1 MIKQLLILI
10 ASLSILT
17 GFTNEET
24 QEIVKESSANETLKN
39 IFSPNGQ
46 GNYSLS
52 PDGTKVFYYKFDG
65 HKYYYYVQFLESEK
79 EKQFIEVDSPW
90 IVDGMFEINWL
101 DSDDVIAQFVNPTM
115 GLSVFSYTISNQDG
129 EIVIDENLITN
140 DYYVEDPLR
149 HVPNQAIFAKRYDK
163 GGSLIFKANIKQ
175 EYFSKQLKPKYR
187 LNRGAEDYTDWLFDK
202 EGEPIVAYQKEDDQ
216 VIVSYRKFGK
226 WKELLKSKV
235 GQRLIPVSVSP
246 DEKYLN
252 LILSVQ
258 GVNYVRQYSLDDEQF
273 TDYEY
278 QLKTKD
284 ISSAQFNQNTGE
296 IISVAHV
303 VDGAHLFEF
312 VQSASKK
319 EYESIKRQLG
329 SKNFYITDQIL
340 SGEKSILVTLNS
352 NDPGT
357 FYFFD
362 KTKNEV
368 QFLAYSQPDI
378 KDINFQSAR
387 IITSKASDGLE
398 IESYFLPSAHSVQT
412 SPLIVM
418 PHGGP
423 IGVRD
428 YTYYDKYAQALSQ
441 LGYNVL
447 QPNYRGSS
455 GFGKDFLVAGQKQ
468 WGRMIEEDIHYAK
481 LKAIETFDLA
491 PDNTCIFGI
500 SYGGYSALMSAIK
513 YKDDYQCAASFAGV
527 TDLTLLYS
535 EYAFHVDEDLKEFFI
550 SYIGNPETEIKDLV
564 EHSPVYQLKN
574 IEIPVFVSQ
583 GGNDAIVD
591 MEHYFRLRY
600 VSEQLGKDNIQ
611 FRFYP
616 GAKHGLLKV
625 STTLDYL
632 NELDAFFKKHLNKSS
647 S

>member
-1 MIKQLLILI
+1 MRKQLIILI

-24 QEIVKESSANETLKN
+24 QETGKEPLANDTLEN

-65 HKYYYYVQFLESEK
+65 KKYYYYVRFLESEK

-101 DSDDVIAQFVNPTM
+101 DSDDVIAQFLHPTM
-115 GLSVFSYTISNQDG
+115 GLSVFSYTISNKDG

-149 HVPNQAIFAKRYDK
+149 HVENQAIFTKRYDK

-187 LNRGAEDYTDWLFDK
+187 LNRGAEDYTDWLFNK
-202 EGEPIVAYQKEDDQ
+202 QGEPVVAYKKEDGE
-216 VIVSYRKFGK
+216 VTVSYRRFGN
-226 WKELLKSKV
+226 WKDLLKSKKD
-235 GQRLIPVSVSP
+235 QRLIPVSVSP

-252 LILSVQ
+252 LILSDQ
-258 GVNYVRQYSLDDEQF
+258 GVNYVRQYSLVEEQF

-284 ISSAQFNQNTGE
+284 ISSAQFNQKTGE

-312 VQSASKK
+312 VHSASKK
-319 EYESIKRQLG
+319 EYESIKRQLE

-340 SGEKSILVTLNS
+340 SGEKSILITLDS

-357 FYFFD
+357 YYLFD
-362 KTKNEV
+362 KTQNEV
-368 QFLAYSQPDI
+368 QFLAYSLPDI
-378 KDINFQSAR
+378 KDINFQSAK

-398 IESYFLPSAHSVQT
+398 IESYFLPSAHSMQT

-428 YTYYDKYAQALSQ
+428 YTYYDRYAQALSQ

-455 GFGKDFLVAGQKQ
+455 GYGKDFIVAGKRQ

-481 LKAIETFDLA
+481 LKAIETFGLA
-491 PDNTCIFGI
+491 NDNTCIFGI
-500 SYGGYSALMSAIK
+500 SYGGYSALMSAIR

-527 TDLTLLYS
+527 TDLTLMYS
-535 EYAFHVDEDLKEFFI
+535 EYAFHVDEDLKEFFVT
-550 SYIGNPETEIKDLV
+550 YIGDPETDIEDLIS
-564 EHSPVYQLKN
+564 HSPVYQLESLK
-574 IEIPVFVSQ
+574 IPVFVSQ
-583 GGNDAIVD
+583 GGNDSIVD

-600 VSEQLGKDNIQ
+600 VAEQLNKDNID

-616 GAKHGLLKV
+616 GAKHGFLRV
-625 STTLDYL
+625 STTLDYFNQL
-632 NELDAFFKKHLNKSS
+632 NAFFKKHLTNSS